1 MSFDAD
7 NCQFFAVKEV
17 TFANVPPQ
25 ILEEKLNALQRE
37 ITLMKSLKHI
47 NIVQYYGAE
56 KLGATLDIFLEYVP
70 GGSIASLIKRFGRLS
85 EDIVKQFTKQILI
98 GLLYLHEN
106 RIVHRDIKGAN
117 ILINVEGVIKLA
129 DFGASK
135 KIQDIMTM
143 STDFK
148 SLIGT
153 PNFMAP
159 EVITQEGHGRP
170 ADIWSIGCT
179 VLEMFT
185 GKPPFSECTT
195 AAAVMFKI
203 ASTNDPPMFADCIS
217 EKAKDFLRNCFER
230 DQSKRYTT
238 FQLLQHPWLRD
249 VEVPIHGKGPMST
262 SLTPRSAKKL
272 SSPTHDPRTQ
282 SVPIHPKRMV
292 APLTLTTPNELLGR
306 SDDVDIQPVPSPQPI
321 LPTRPRRRSFKTR
334 YQTEEEAPIP
344 YRERS
349 NTPDFFA
356 ERDRREDN
364 VNLQST
370 EALFTKEKQSH
381 MKPPRIVLEEEP
393 KEGYDSRKSIREFL
407 RGAFERSAT
416 TLSG

>member
-1 MSFDAD
+1 
-7 NCQFFAVKEV
+7 
-17 TFANVPPQ
+17 
-25 ILEEKLNALQRE
+25 
-37 ITLMKSLKHI
+37 MKSLKHI

-56 KLGATLDIFLEYVP
+56 KHGSTLDIFLEYVP
-70 GGSIASLIKRFGRLS
+70 GGSIAALIKRFGRLS
-85 EDIVKQFTKQILI
+85 EDIVRQFTKQILI

-249 VEVPIHGKGPMST
+249 VEVPIHGKGPMTT
-262 SLTPRSAKKL
+262 SLTPRAA
-272 SSPTHDPRTQ
+272 
-282 SVPIHPKRMV
+282 KRMAAQQRAKPDDPPQTKSMPIPPRRI
-292 APLTLTTPNELLGR
+292 APAPTADLLPMTEIMSNNSSNNNSQQQQYHDHNGGGNN
-306 SDDVDIQPVPSPQPI
+306 DDGTRLESIGPYDEIRPVPSAQPI
-321 LPTRPRRRSFKTR
+321 LPVTRPRKRSTKKR
-334 YQTEEEAPIP
+334 YDIEEESMPHM
-344 YRERS
+344 ERS
-349 NTPDFFA
+349 HTPDFLA
-356 ERDRREDN
+356 ERVSPKNRDQN
-364 VNLQST
+364 NLLEST
-370 EALFTKEKQSH
+370 QALFTKDTA
-381 MKPPRIVLEEEP
+381 IVLEEEP

-407 RGAFERSAT
+407 RGTYEHAIRRSAT
-416 TLSG
+416 NALQ